1 MDKMYDTAL
10 IFFGVFCIA
19 FAFAPVGLGG
29 GLLFVPLLHYG
40 ADLPIDGTL
49 LAVSLSLTAVVSY
62 GSGLAHRK
70 KGHHDDEA
78 IKSALVGAIPGALL
92 GVGIVVVLGDNL
104 DTVFKTV
111 SIVIL
116 AWALVKTR
124 RKITSINSNDAD
136 ESVEPREIQ
145 HKNLR
150 LGAATGGTLSSVL
163 AIGAGVIYVPVLQQY
178 TGLSTRKS
186 IGSSLHL
193 MMVVVPIAVIT
204 HLAFIS
210 SSERDALVEQIG
222 VLFAL
227 PFLTFI
233 GARLGAQF
241 GMNYISSQNIMKIF
255 MTLTAVVLVRYLW
268 DLSGLIV

>member
-1 MDKMYDTAL
+1 MYDTAL

-62 GSGLAHRK
+62 GSGFAHRK

-111 SIVIL
+111 SIIIL

-124 RKITSINSNDAD
+124 RKITSINSTDAD
-136 ESVEPREIQ
+136 ESDEPREIQ

-150 LGAATGGTLSSVL
+150 LGSATGGTLSSVL

-178 TGLSTRKS
+178 TGLSARKS

-255 MTLTAVVLVRYLW
+255 MTLTGVVLVRYLW
-268 DLSGLIV
+268 DLSGLIL

>member
-1 MDKMYDTAL
+1 MDKMFDTAL

-111 SIVIL
+111 SIAIL

-124 RKITSINSNDAD
+124 RKINSSNSTDAD
-136 ESVEPREIQ
+136 ENGEPREIQ
-145 HKNLR
+145 HKKLR

-268 DLSGLIV
+268 DLGGLIV

>member
-1 MDKMYDTAL
+1 MNTMFDTAL
-10 IFFGVFCIA
+10 IFFGIFCIA

-49 LAVSLSLTAVVSY
+49 LAVSLTLTAVVSY

-78 IKSALVGAIPGALL
+78 IKSALVGAIPGALM
-92 GVGIVVVLGDNL
+92 GVGIVVLLGDHL

-116 AWALVKTR
+116 IWALVKTR
-124 RKITSINSNDAD
+124 RKITSTGPN
-136 ESVEPREIQ
+136 EPDIRLEAREI
-145 HKNLR
+145 HHRNLR

-178 TGLSTRKS
+178 SGLSTRKS

-210 SSERDALVEQIG
+210 SSERDALIEQAG

-241 GMNYISSQNIMKIF
+241 GMKYISSQNIMKIF
-255 MTLTAVVLVRYLW
+255 MTLTAIVLIRYLW
-268 DLSGLIV
+268 DLGGLIV

>member
-124 RKITSINSNDAD
+124 RKITSINSTDAD

-241 GMNYISSQNIMKIF
+241 GMNYISSQNIMKVF

>member
-1 MDKMYDTAL
+1 
-10 IFFGVFCIA
+10 
-19 FAFAPVGLGG
+19 
-29 GLLFVPLLHYG
+29 
-40 ADLPIDGTL
+40 
-49 LAVSLSLTAVVSY
+49 
-62 GSGLAHRK
+62 
-70 KGHHDDEA
+70 
-78 IKSALVGAIPGALL
+78 
-92 GVGIVVVLGDNL
+92 
-104 DTVFKTV
+104 
-111 SIVIL
+111 
-116 AWALVKTR
+116 
-124 RKITSINSNDAD
+124 
-136 ESVEPREIQ
+136 
-145 HKNLR
+145 
-150 LGAATGGTLSSVL
+150 
-163 AIGAGVIYVPVLQQY
+163 
-178 TGLSTRKS
+178 
-186 IGSSLHL
+186 L

>member
-1 MDKMYDTAL
+1 MEKMYDTAL

-124 RKITSINSNDAD
+124 RKITSTNSTDAD
-136 ESVEPREIQ
+136 ENDESREIQ